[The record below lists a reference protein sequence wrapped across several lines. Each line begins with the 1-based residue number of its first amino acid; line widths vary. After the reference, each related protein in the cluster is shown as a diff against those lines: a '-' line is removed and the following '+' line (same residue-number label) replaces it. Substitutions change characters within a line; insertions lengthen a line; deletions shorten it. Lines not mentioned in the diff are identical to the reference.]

1 MEIRLLVPG
10 LLLALP
16 SCDSSPATSLGGT
29 ASTRQQSVSIAPQHL
44 PAPIATIPLSTYAPA
59 ASSTP
64 AAVDT
69 LALLHRVGDSYLPGY
84 VVDHFAVGD
93 LNQDHR
99 PDFLVV
105 YRQDW
110 GRQRRTGG
118 TAIVEE
124 GQLAVV
130 LNQGWPQLRLA
141 AVAPLGCL
149 GTGCS
154 FRGVTVKGRYFSV
167 ERLEGDCEKTY
178 TVHTYRY
185 APAQRNWQLYKIGE
199 QLYSMCSYNSG
210 EEEYREQTRRDF
222 GRVVFG
228 Q

>member
-1 MEIRLLVPG
+1 
-10 LLLALP
+10 
-16 SCDSSPATSLGGT
+16 
-29 ASTRQQSVSIAPQHL
+29 
-44 PAPIATIPLSTYAPA
+44 
-59 ASSTP
+59 
-64 AAVDT
+64 
-69 LALLHRVGDSYLPGY
+69 LPGY

-105 YRQDW
+105 YRQEW
-110 GRQRRTGG
+110 GGQRKAGG
-118 TAIVEE
+118 TTTVEE

-130 LNQGWPQLRLA
+130 LNQGWPQLQLA
-141 AVAPLGCL
+141 AVASLGCL
-149 GTGCS
+149 GTGCT
-154 FRGVTVKGRYFSV
+154 FRGITVKGRYFSV

-185 APAQRNWQLYKIGE
+185 VPAQRNWYLYKIGE
-199 QLYSMCSYNSG
+199 RLYSMCNYNSG
-210 EEEYREQTRRDF
+210 EEEYHEQTRRDF

>member
-1 MEIRLLVPG
+1 MNNCLPISG
-10 LLLALP
+10 LLLALT
-16 SCDSSPATSLGGT
+16 SCNSSPSTSRID
-29 ASTRQQSVSIAPQHL
+29 AAPTRQRSAEMSSQRRPVP
-44 PAPIATIPLSTYAPA
+44 PATAPLSTYVPVT
-59 ASSTP
+59 SSTP
-64 AAVDT
+64 AVVDT
-69 LALLHRVGDSYLPGY
+69 LALLRRARGGHLAGY
-84 VVDHFAVGD
+84 VVDQFAVGD

-105 YRQDW
+105 YRNQ
-110 GRQRRTGG
+110 RVARRRTGD
-118 TAIVEE
+118 TNTVEE
-124 GQLAVV
+124 GQLAIV
-130 LNQGWPQLRLA
+130 LNQGWPQLQLA

-149 GTGCS
+149 GTGCT
-154 FRGVTVKGRYFSV
+154 FRGVSVKGRYFSV

-199 QLYSMCSYNSG
+199 RLYSLCSYNSG
-210 EEEYREQTRRDF
+210 EEEYHEQTRRDF

>member
-1 MEIRLLVPG
+1 MKSYLLVSG

-16 SCDSSPATSLGGT
+16 TCDSSPSTSRVGAG
-29 ASTRQQSVSIAPQHL
+29 STSRHPAGLSPQHL
-44 PAPIATIPLSTYAPA
+44 PAPVATSPLSTYAPA
-59 ASSTP
+59 TSPTLT
-64 AAVDT
+64 VDT
-69 LALLHRVGDSYLPGY
+69 LALLHRAKGSQLPGY

-105 YRQDW
+105 YRQEW
-110 GRQRRTGG
+110 RGQRRAGG
-118 TAIVEE
+118 TTTVEE

-149 GTGCS
+149 GTGCT
-154 FRGVTVKGRYFSV
+154 FRGITVKGRYFSV

-199 QLYSMCSYNSG
+199 RLYSMCNYNSG
-210 EEEYREQTRRDF
+210 EEEYHEQTRRDF

>member
-1 MEIRLLVPG
+1 MNTYLSLSG
-10 LLLALP
+10 LLLALT
-16 SCDSSPATSLGGT
+16 SCNPDSSTSRIHA
-29 ASTRQQSVSIAPQHL
+29 ASTRQRSAGTPSQRRPGS
-44 PAPIATIPLSTYAPA
+44 PAPALLSAHVPVNCVA
-59 ASSTP
+59 LAS
-64 AAVDT
+64 VDT
-69 LALLHRVGDSYLPGY
+69 LALLRRAMECHLAGY

-99 PDFLVV
+99 LDFLVV
-105 YRQDW
+105 YRNQRVA
-110 GRQRRTGG
+110 RQRTEGAS
-118 TAIVEE
+118 TVEE
-124 GQLAVV
+124 GQLAVM
-130 LNQGWPQLRLA
+130 LNEGWPQLRLV

-149 GTGCS
+149 GTGCT

-199 QLYSMCSYNSG
+199 RLYSLCSYNAG
-210 EEEYREQTRRDF
+210 EEEYSEQTRRDF